1 MKSVKVFMAEIL
13 GLDQCVSELSAFWIL
28 VELILVFAL
37 VIVFSLPCIVW

>member
-1 MKSVKVFMAEIL
+1 MKSLKDYIAEIL
-13 GLDQCVSELSAFWIL
+13 GLDQCVSELSAFRIL